1 MSCLGFCTIA
11 FVCPSWSVLV
21 EFLFFFSLSTHYLK
35 NTQLR
40 SGNGN
45 PGHDVGQRW
54 GFCEVWRLP
63 SRLSGP
69 FRSWKPA
76 PNSPLRWSIP
86 APAASTARKPR
97 EEEESIVQ
105 EWPAAMETS
114 AQETQQRSILGSR
127 VALGEGKRP
136 NCASDFALPLPI
148 L

>member
-1 MSCLGFCTIA
+1 MSCLSFCIIA
-11 FVCPSWSVLV
+11 FVCPSRSVSV
-21 EFLFFFSLSTHYLK
+21 EFLFIFLLSAHYLK

-45 PGHDVGQRW
+45 PERGVGQRW
-54 GFCEVWRLP
+54 GFCEGWRSL
-63 SRLSGP
+63 SRPSGP
-69 FRSWKPA
+69 FHSWKPA